1 MIMVEQQHDFEGEES
16 SRKKLYIFRH
26 GKSDWEARFASDHQR
41 PLAARGR
48 EAAQS
53 MGKHL
58 ARIKQLPELVL
69 CSSSVRT
76 KETLALAMEKGG
88 WKSEVQYNRELYF
101 ASVEEVIEL
110 IHKQDD
116 AICKLMIVAHEP
128 MCSSL
133 IAELAMGAN
142 VKFPTAS
149 VARLSFRAEHWRD
162 VKANSGRLDWLL
174 TPKVLF
180 K

>member
-1 MIMVEQQHDFEGEES
+1 MTEKHDYEGEENS
-16 SRKKLYIFRH
+16 TKKLYIFRH
-26 GKSDWEARFASDHQR
+26 GKSDWEARFPSDHER
-41 PLAARGR
+41 PLATRGQN
-48 EAAQS
+48 AAEN

-69 CSSSVRT
+69 CSSSTRT
-76 KETLALAMEKGG
+76 KETLSLAMDKGS
-88 WKSEVQYNRELYF
+88 WKSEVQYCRELYL
-101 ASVEEVIEL
+101 ASVEEALEL
-110 IHKQDD
+110 VQKQDD
-116 AICKLMIVAHEP
+116 AFSKLMIVAHEP

-149 VARLSFRAEHWRD
+149 VARLSLRVEHWRE
-162 VKANSGRLDWLL
+162 VKANRGRLDWLL

>member
-1 MIMVEQQHDFEGEES
+1 MVEQQRDFEDEES
-16 SRKKLYIFRH
+16 SSKKLYIFRH
-26 GKSDWEARFASDHQR
+26 GKSDWEARFASDHER
-41 PLAARGR
+41 PLATRGQY
-48 EAAQS
+48 AAEN

-76 KETLALAMEKGG
+76 KETLALAMESGG
-88 WKSEVQYNRELYF
+88 WKAQVKYCRELYL
-101 ASVEEVIEL
+101 ASVEEALEL
-110 IHKQDD
+110 IQKQDD
-116 AICKLMIVAHEP
+116 AIQKLMIVAHEP

-149 VARLSFRAEHWRD
+149 VARLSFKADSWRD
-162 VKANSGRLDWLL
+162 AKADRGRLDWLL

>member
-1 MIMVEQQHDFEGEES
+1 MMNQNINDFEGEETS
-16 SRKKLYIFRH
+16 SKKLYIFRH
-26 GKSDWEARFASDHQR
+26 GKSDWEGKFTSDHER
-41 PLAARGR
+41 PLSERGVIAA
-48 EAAQS
+48 EK
-53 MGKHL
+53 MGKHI
-58 ARIKQLPELVL
+58 AMIKQTPQRVL
-69 CSSSVRT
+69 CSTSVRT
-76 KETLALAMEKGG
+76 KQTLSLAKEKGS
-88 WKSEVQYNRELYF
+88 WKCEVQYCRELYL
-101 ASVEEVIEL
+101 ASAEEAIEL

-116 AICKLMIVAHEP
+116 AIDKLMVVAHEP

-149 VARLSFRAEHWRD
+149 IARLSFRANHWQE
-162 VKANSGRLDWLL
+162 VEANRGRLDWLL

>member
-1 MIMVEQQHDFEGEES
+1 MAAQQGDFEGEECS
-16 SRKKLYIFRH
+16 SKKLYLFRH
-26 GKSDWEARFASDHQR
+26 GKSDWEARFGSDHER
-41 PLAARGR
+41 PLAERGR
-48 EAAQS
+48 IAAEN

-58 ARIKQLPELVL
+58 ARVKQVPELIL

-76 KETLALAMEKGG
+76 KETLALAM
-88 WKSEVQYNRELYF
+88 KSGNWQSDVIYCRELYL
-101 ASVEEVIEL
+101 ASVQEAIEL
-110 IHKQDD
+110 IQNQTGSVS
-116 AICKLMIVAHEP
+116 KLMVVAHEP

-149 VARLSFRAEHWRD
+149 VARLSFRAEQWNQINFS
-162 VKANSGRLDWLL
+162 KGRLDWLL
-174 TPKVLF
+174 TPKALF

>member
-1 MIMVEQQHDFEGEES
+1 MNQNQTDFEGEETS
-16 SRKKLYIFRH
+16 SKKLYIFRH
-26 GKSDWEARFASDHQR
+26 GKSDWEARFSSDHER
-41 PLAARGR
+41 PLAERG
-48 EAAQS
+48 EIAAEK

-58 ARIKQLPELVL
+58 AMIRQTPQRVL
-69 CSSSVRT
+69 CSTSLRT
-76 KETLALAMEKGG
+76 KQTLSLAKEKGG
-88 WKSEVQYNRELYF
+88 WKSEVQYCRELYL
-101 ASVEEVIEL
+101 ASAEEAIEL
-110 IHKQDD
+110 IQKQDD
-116 AICKLMIVAHEP
+116 AVDKLMVVAHEP

-149 VARLSFRAEHWRD
+149 VARLSFRANHWQEIKTNR
-162 VKANSGRLDWLL
+162 GRLDWLL

>member
-1 MIMVEQQHDFEGEES
+1 MAIHKDDFEGEETS
-16 SRKKLYIFRH
+16 SKKLFIFRH
-26 GKSDWEARFASDHQR
+26 GKSDWEARFASDHER
-41 PLAARGR
+41 PLAERGR
-48 EAAQS
+48 SAAEN

-58 ARIKQLPELVL
+58 ARIKQVPELVL

-76 KETLALAMEKGG
+76 KETLLLAMEKGK
-88 WKSEVQYNRELYF
+88 WQSDVRYHRELYL
-101 ASVEEVIEL
+101 ASVHEAIEL

-116 AICKLMIVAHEP
+116 KISRLMLVAHEP

-149 VARLSFRAEHWRD
+149 VARISFRAENWKDIRSN
-162 VKANSGRLDWLL
+162 KGRLDWLL